1 MRNLLPEM
9 QIPLSFIAMKPIA
22 SINPRSAVPFFT
34 LLAVLLCHGVA
45 AAAEAQKF
53 DFGIESMRSHSY
65 SVGIFVFM
73 MIAIAVFVGIIIAFF
88 QNQGGDRIKPG
99 EKVLFG
105 MIILGVIAAS
115 IFAAVQL
122 LDGFLF

>member
-1 MRNLLPEM
+1 MK
-9 QIPLSFIAMKPIA
+9 LSTCLGIFIVSLFNILQA
-22 SINPRSAVPFFT
+22 
-34 LLAVLLCHGVA
+34 H
-45 AAAEAQKF
+45 AAEAPQNF
-53 DFGIESMRSHSY
+53 DLGIESMRSHGY

-73 MIAIAVFVGIIIAFF
+73 MIAIAVFVGIVVAFF
-88 QNQGGDRIKPG
+88 MHESAESVKTG

>member
-1 MRNLLPEM
+1 MNLCSA
-9 QIPLSFIAMKPIA
+9 LSIFAA
-22 SINPRSAVPFFT
+22 VSLFAFSAD
-34 LLAVLLCHGVA
+34 A
-45 AAAEAQKF
+45 AAAQQTF
-53 DFGIESMRSHSY
+53 DLGIESMRSHGY

-73 MIAIAVFVGIIIAFF
+73 MISIAVFVGIVVAFF
-88 QNQGGDRIKPG
+88 RQQSGETIKSG

-115 IFAAVQL
+115 IFAGVQL

>member
-1 MRNLLPEM
+1 MR
-9 QIPLSFIAMKPIA
+9 PI
-22 SINPRSAVPFFT
+22 SALVI
-34 LLAVLLCHGVA
+34 LAGVFLFA
-45 AAAEAQKF
+45 ITARAAEAQQTF
-53 DFGIESMRSHSY
+53 DLGIESMRSHGY

-73 MIAIAVFVGIIIAFF
+73 MISIAVFVGIVVAFF
-88 QNQGGDRIKPG
+88 RHQSSESIKSG

-115 IFAAVQL
+115 IFAALQL

>member
-1 MRNLLPEM
+1 MSP
-9 QIPLSFIAMKPIA
+9 ISALSAF
-22 SINPRSAVPFFT
+22 SGFCFF
-34 LLAVLLCHGVA
+34 AIGA
-45 AAAEAQKF
+45 EAAEVQQTF
-53 DFGIESMRSHSY
+53 DLGIESMRSHGY
-65 SVGIFVFM
+65 SVGIFIFM
-73 MIAIAVFVGIIIAFF
+73 MISIAVFVGIVVAFF
-88 QNQGGDRIKPG
+88 RHQSGETIKSG

>member
-1 MRNLLPEM
+1 ML
-9 QIPLSFIAMKPIA
+9 
-22 SINPRSAVPFFT
+22 INR
-34 LLAVLLCHGVA
+34 LLAATITVLFFNVSNLY
-45 AAAEAQKF
+45 AEEKQTF
-53 DFGIESMRSHSY
+53 DLGIESMRSHSY

-73 MIAIAVFVGIIIAFF
+73 MIAIAVFVGIVVAFF
-88 QNQGGDRIKPG
+88 KHQSNESIKPG

-105 MIILGVIAAS
+105 MIILGVVLAS